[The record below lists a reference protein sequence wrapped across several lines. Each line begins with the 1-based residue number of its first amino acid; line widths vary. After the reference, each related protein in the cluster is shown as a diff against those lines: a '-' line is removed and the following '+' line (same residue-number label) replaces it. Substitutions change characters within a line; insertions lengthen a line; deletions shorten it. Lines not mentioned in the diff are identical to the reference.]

1 MTSLLVLLPVSLV
14 LLGIAVAVLAWAARH
29 GQFEDLDAASVDPL
43 GDDRTPAAA
52 VRTVGGD
59 AD

>member
-14 LLGIAVAVLAWAARH
+14 LLGIAVGVFAWASRH

-43 GDDRTPAAA
+43 GDDRAPA
-52 VRTVGGD
+52 RGRD

>member
-1 MTSLLVLLPVSLV
+1 MTSLLVLLPVSLL
-14 LLGIAVAVLAWAARH
+14 LLGLAVGVFAWASRS

-43 GDDRTPAAA
+43 GDDRRPAPAKA
-52 VRTVGGD
+52 RD

>member
-1 MTSLLVLLPVSLV
+1 MTSLLVLLPVSLA
-14 LLGIAVAVLAWAARH
+14 LLGVAVAVFAWASRS

-43 GDDRTPAAA
+43 GDDRRPAKAQA
-52 VRTVGGD
+52 RN

>member
-14 LLGIAVAVLAWAARH
+14 LLGLAVAVFAWASRS

-43 GDDRTPAAA
+43 GDDRQPAKAQA
-52 VRTVGGD
+52 RV